1 MEDIYRIVEK
11 AFANKVDKGG
21 SPYID
26 HLLRVSGTIRKR
38 FKGEYDLHMAAF
50 LHDLLEDIPGWTPEK
65 LSEYVNPRVVKLVN
79 TLTHR
84 SNESYE
90 DYIFRLASN
99 KDAVRIK
106 IADLEDNMD
115 IRRLPVLTD
124 KDIERLKKYH
134 KYYTYLLSI

>member
-26 HLLRVSGTIRKR
+26 HLYRVTDKLRFDYGWDHELIQ
-38 FKGEYDLHMAAF
+38 AAF
-50 LHDLLEDIPGWTPEK
+50 CHDLLEDIPGWTPEK
-65 LSEYVNPRVVKLVN
+65 LSEYVSPRVAKLVDI
-79 TLTHR
+79 LTHK
-84 SNESYE
+84 SDESYG

-99 KDAVRIK
+99 KDAIRIK

-115 IRRLPVLTD
+115 ISRLPVLTD

-134 KYYTYLLSI
+134 KYYTYLLNI